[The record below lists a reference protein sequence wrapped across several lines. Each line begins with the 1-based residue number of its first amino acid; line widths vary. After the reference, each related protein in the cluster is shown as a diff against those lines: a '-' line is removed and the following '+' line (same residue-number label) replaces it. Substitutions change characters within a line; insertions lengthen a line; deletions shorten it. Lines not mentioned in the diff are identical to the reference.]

1 MHRDEKPPMDP
12 YGRFLRLP
20 EVEATVGLKK
30 SKLYALMKEADDPFP
45 SPIHVGTRALWVEAD
60 IIAWKAKRI
69 EKARQN
75 RSG

>member
-1 MHRDEKPPMDP
+1 MHRDDKPPMDP

-45 SPIHVGTRALWVEAD
+45 SPIHVGT
-60 IIAWKAKRI
+60 
-69 EKARQN
+69 
-75 RSG
+75 